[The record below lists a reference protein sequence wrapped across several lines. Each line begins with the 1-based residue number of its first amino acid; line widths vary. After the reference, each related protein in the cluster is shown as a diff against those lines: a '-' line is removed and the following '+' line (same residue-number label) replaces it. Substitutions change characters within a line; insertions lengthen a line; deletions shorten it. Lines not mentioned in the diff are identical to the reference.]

1 VKFIKFKRQVEF
13 LRKPKKY
20 IVPSTGEEWE
30 LMRKIDDE
38 QTNLAN
44 LLADVWVS
52 EDRIRGLNVELHAR
66 QAQRMRDNSSLKLWR

>member
-1 VKFIKFKRQVEF
+1 
-13 LRKPKKY
+13 
-20 IVPSTGEEWE
+20 
-30 LMRKIDDE
+30 MRKIDDE